1 MMRSCRTQTA
11 PGAPGKFGQNDSTSM
26 RPTKIGERVE
36 VDLCG
41 LRTPGGSARWD
52 AVVAPGTVV
61 GLAPG
66 SITIRLDE
74 QFGSVVTVG
83 PARLVG
89 YL

>member
-1 MMRSCRTQTA
+1 
-11 PGAPGKFGQNDSTSM
+11 M

-41 LRTPGGSARWD
+41 LRTPSGSALWD

-61 GLAPG
+61 GVDPG

-83 PARLVG
+83 PARVVG
-89 YL
+89 RL